1 MNPKINKKHIRQINQ
16 LLANN
21 IGNSSESLAYAM
33 YCIFGFDI
41 TLDILNGKYGKIPI
55 VEKLSSLLGHI
66 SLEDIS
72 FIDNGK
78 YQEPVLKRDFLNMF
92 LGENY
97 KDQNSIFY
105 RYLTDNLSY
114 NEHIKNFGNI
124 FENWDAIKREFQRAK
139 MNLNLETK
147 LDAMNALKTL
157 TLLQSRKEAYDIDKE
172 FFSSEVIYHVVYQDR
187 FTPDRKKAIEV
198 AKELFYQQR
207 ASTINKKF
215 PFVQLKTEQSTISF
229 FHPKDT
235 QALLSGYISDCCFKP
250 TRQSK

>member
-1 MNPKINKKHIRQINQ
+1 
-16 LLANN
+16 
-21 IGNSSESLAYAM
+21 
-33 YCIFGFDI
+33 
-41 TLDILNGKYGKIPI
+41 
-55 VEKLSSLLGHI
+55 
-66 SLEDIS
+66 
-72 FIDNGK
+72 
-78 YQEPVLKRDFLNMF
+78 MF

-97 KDQNSIFY
+97 RVQNSIFY

-157 TLLQSRKEAYDIDKE
+157 TLLQSRKEASDIDKE

-207 ASTINKKF
+207 ASMINKKF